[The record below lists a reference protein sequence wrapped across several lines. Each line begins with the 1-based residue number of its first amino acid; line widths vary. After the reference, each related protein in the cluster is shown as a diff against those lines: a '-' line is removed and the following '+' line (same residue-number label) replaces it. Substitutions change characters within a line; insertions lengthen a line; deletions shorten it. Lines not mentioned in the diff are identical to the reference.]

1 MQRLLTSLVLVPLL
15 ALNACSSSDSSGTSA
30 GGMGG
35 SAGSDSGGAASGGAA
50 GASGSAATGGTS
62 SAGTSSGGA
71 SSGGTSNGGTG
82 GVDPY
87 ADLYLDD
94 LTLPAASPAPFDV
107 PDGTEFYSDI
117 PYGTDARMRF
127 DLFKPAA
134 AAPTPIVVFIHGG
147 GFTGGSKDQYGNSDG
162 IRSLLNAGVAYASLE
177 YRVLDDVDS
186 DGVIKCLSDNRRAL
200 KFIRYHASE
209 LNLNATKVVLRGG
222 SAGAGTSLWL
232 GFHDDMARPDA
243 ESPVEH
249 ESTRVLGVIAN
260 STQAT
265 YDLLKWQTVV
275 FAPYNLDLVQVTED
289 LGMEQRLLSFYGMQT
304 IDELPTPAITAYRAE
319 VDMLG
324 LMSSDDPPFWV
335 HNTLPEKVPTT
346 VGSLYHHPYH
356 ARALMDRA
364 TEVGVESVGYI
375 DALGVADASGET
387 EWQFALRRLQ

>member
-1 MQRLLTSLVLVPLL
+1 
-15 ALNACSSSDSSGTSA
+15 
-30 GGMGG
+30 MGG
-35 SAGSDSGGAASGGAA
+35 TGGNGAAAGSAAAAGTMSGGAA
-50 GASGSAATGGTS
+50 GASGSAATGG
-62 SAGTSSGGA
+62 SSGA
-71 SSGGTSNGGTG
+71 ASGGTSSGGTG

-87 ADLYLDD
+87 ADLYVDD
-94 LTLPAASPAPFDV
+94 LTLPAASTAPFAV

-117 PYGTDARMRF
+117 PYGTDPRMRF
-127 DLFKPAA
+127 DLFKPTS
-134 AAPTPIVVFIHGG
+134 AAPTPIVIFIHGG

-162 IRSLLNAGVAYASLE
+162 IRSLLSAGVAYASLE
-177 YRVLDDVDS
+177 YRVLDEVDS

-200 KFIRYHASE
+200 KFIRYHASD
-209 LNLNATKVVLRGG
+209 LNLDAAKVVLRGG

-275 FAPYNLDLVQVTED
+275 FAPYNLDLVQVTEA
-289 LGMEQRLLSFYGMQT
+289 LGMEQRLLSFYGMQS
-304 IDELPTPAITAYRAE
+304 IDDLPTPAITAYRAD
-319 VDMLG
+319 VDMLA

-335 HNTLPEKVPTT
+335 HNTLPEEVPAT

-364 TEVGVESVGYI
+364 TEVGVVSVGYI
-375 DALGVADASGET
+375 DALNVADPSGES
-387 EWQFALRRLQ
+387 EWEFALRQLQ